1 MNPAQSAHEDAPNIL
16 NTVQEAYLRLDGELR
31 FTFVNRTAELLLG
44 APQADLIG
52 KTPWEVHPETAGTPL
67 EEGFRRAK
75 AENAVVSF
83 ENYYDPWKRWYSIT
97 AIPDSSGGFVVHF
110 SDITERRAAE
120 ARLQAQNERFQRI
133 IENTDAGYFRIGM
146 DGCYEDVNPAWLR
159 MHGFANREEA
169 IGLHFSAVQVP
180 EDLSNAAGVVDA
192 LVGGESPKSG
202 EFFRLRRDGSIGYHT
217 FSANPVL
224 EGDRVVGLE
233 GFLVDITDRRIA
245 EVEREHTEQRYRSL
259 FNSMQ
264 EGVAIH
270 KLIRSNSS
278 PENYILLEVNRRYEK
293 ILGVRREDVVNKVA
307 TEAYGTHGAPYLRE
321 YASVVETGIPL
332 QLETYFAPMDKHFV
346 ISVAP
351 MGDDRFAT
359 IFFDITEQ
367 KRNQEAAQQ
376 AKEAVAR
383 AERHYRLM
391 FNSVS
396 DAVFIHR
403 FGEDGLPSPFLEV
416 NDNACGLLGYAREE
430 LMQMRVVDIIAP
442 EENFNAPANAKRLLA
457 DGHATWEGRLAAE
470 DGRLIPVEVNA
481 RVFNLDGSPTIIS
494 SVRDISERKQAE
506 EALRESEERHR
517 SIVQTAMEG
526 FWLTNSEG
534 RLLEVNETYCR
545 MSGYSTEELLTMCI
559 SDLVDNETADE
570 TAIRIKSLI
579 SQGEARFES
588 RHRRKDGSTF
598 AVEAGVQYRPVA
610 GGRFV
615 CFLRDITERRRVEAE
630 KTRLED
636 QLRQAQKLES
646 VGRLAGGVAHDF
658 NNLLTVINGYSGM
671 LLEQLKVFD
680 PLHPY
685 ALEIK
690 NAGERAASLTKQLL
704 ALSRKQVIEPRVFD
718 LNTTIRQSAP
728 MLQRLIGED
737 IVLETHLDDLL
748 GQVLADPDQ
757 IHQVIMNL
765 AVNARDAMPDGGMLR
780 IATTNREVGAEAST
794 AEHPDAVL
802 GRYVLMTVTDSG
814 HGMDEMTRQRIFEPF
829 FTTKE
834 VGKGTGLGL
843 ATVHGIIR
851 QSGGWVE
858 VSSEVGVGTSFEV
871 YLPRLDGCS
880 LPEESRIGVV
890 TERGNETILLVED
903 QQSVRSFTRAAL
915 KASGYHVIEAPNGD
929 EAISVAERYAGEIH
943 LLLTDVVMPGISG
956 KESSERLKKLRPN
969 LKVLFMSG
977 YTADV
982 IAQRGVLDRSVAFL
996 HKPFSPVELA
1006 VKVRE
1011 VLAQSS

>member
-1 MNPAQSAHEDAPNIL
+1 
-16 NTVQEAYLRLDGELR
+16 
-31 FTFVNRTAELLLG
+31 
-44 APQADLIG
+44 
-52 KTPWEVHPETAGTPL
+52 
-67 EEGFRRAK
+67 
-75 AENAVVSF
+75 
-83 ENYYDPWKRWYSIT
+83 
-97 AIPDSSGGFVVHF
+97 
-110 SDITERRAAE
+110 
-120 ARLQAQNERFQRI
+120 
-133 IENTDAGYFRIGM
+133 
-146 DGCYEDVNPAWLR
+146 
-159 MHGFANREEA
+159 
-169 IGLHFSAVQVP
+169 
-180 EDLSNAAGVVDA
+180 
-192 LVGGESPKSG
+192 
-202 EFFRLRRDGSIGYHT
+202 
-217 FSANPVL
+217 
-224 EGDRVVGLE
+224 
-233 GFLVDITDRRIA
+233 
-245 EVEREHTEQRYRSL
+245 
-259 FNSMQ
+259 
-264 EGVAIH
+264 
-270 KLIRSNSS
+270 
-278 PENYILLEVNRRYEK
+278 
-293 ILGVRREDVVNKVA
+293 
-307 TEAYGTHGAPYLRE
+307 
-321 YASVVETGIPL
+321 
-332 QLETYFAPMDKHFV
+332 MDKHFA

-367 KRNQEAAQQ
+367 KRTQQATQQ
-376 AKEAVAR
+376 AKEAAAR

-396 DAVFIHR
+396 DAVFVHK
-403 FGEDGLPSPFLEV
+403 FGEDGLPSHFLEV
-416 NDNACGLLGYAREE
+416 NDNACRLLGYTREE
-430 LMQMRVVDIIAP
+430 LMQMRVTDIIAP
-442 EENFNAPANAKRLLA
+442 EEHFNASTNAKRLLA
-457 DGHATWEGRLAAE
+457 EGHVNWEGRLAAV
-470 DGRLIPVEVNA
+470 DSRRIPVEVSA
-481 RVFNLDGSPTIIS
+481 RIFDLGGSPTIIS

-506 EALRESEERHR
+506 AALRESEEGHR

-545 MSGYSTEELLTMCI
+545 MSGYSAEELLTMCI
-559 SDLVDNETADE
+559 SDLVDNQTADE
-570 TAIRIKSLI
+570 TAIRLKRLM
-579 SQGEARFES
+579 SQREARFES

-598 AVEAGVQYRPVA
+598 AVEASVQYRPVN

-615 CFLRDITERRRVEAE
+615 CFLRDITERRRAE
-630 KTRLED
+630 GEKVKLQD

-704 ALSRKQVIEPRVFD
+704 AFSRKQIIEPTVFD
-718 LNTTIRQSAP
+718 LNTTIRKSAP

-737 IVLETHLDDLL
+737 IALETHLADSLE
-748 GQVLADPDQ
+748 QVFADPDQ

-765 AVNARDAMPDGGMLR
+765 AVNARDAMPDGGRLE
-780 IATTNREVGAEAST
+780 IGTTNIEFGAEAST
-794 AEHPDAVL
+794 AKHPDWL
-802 GRYVLMTVTDSG
+802 PGRYVVMSVTDSG
-814 HGMDEMTRQRIFEPF
+814 HGMDETTRQQIFEPF

-851 QSGGWVE
+851 QNGGWVE

-871 YLPRLDGCS
+871 YLPRLDACP
-880 LPEESRIGVV
+880 LPEESRIGVA

-903 QQSVRSFTRAAL
+903 QKSVRSFAGAAL
-915 KASGYHVIEAPNGD
+915 KEYGYHVIEASDGD
-929 EAISVAERYAGEIH
+929 EAIAVAAEYAGDIH

-956 KESSERLKKLRPN
+956 KESSERMKEVRPN

-1006 VKVRE
+1006 AKVRE